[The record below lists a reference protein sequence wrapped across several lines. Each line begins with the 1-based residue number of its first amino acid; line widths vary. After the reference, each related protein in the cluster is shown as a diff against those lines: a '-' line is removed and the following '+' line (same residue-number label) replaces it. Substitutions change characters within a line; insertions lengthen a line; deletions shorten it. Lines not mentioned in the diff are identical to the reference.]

1 MLPRPIFPPRPDVL
15 GCAMLRAFLPVGY
28 RNLRTD
34 AKNLVGLGRINLL
47 VGPNNS
53 GKSNYIRALGFLRD
67 MLLCDGGST
76 SFLQTV
82 EKHGRAEVV
91 NRTHGSKTRT
101 RRLAFQWLLQSVRQ
115 PSQVESILKVQPSPR
130 DLLYALS
137 YVVGDSAD
145 FPMGFHVEIE
155 ELLEFAHAPII
166 DRRWSSARGKLL
178 ARRGGR
184 RADQCEFGLVT
195 HGKEPKPKLTPTL
208 VVDVDTNETIL
219 KQSAKLLKDKQ
230 FYEHVYPEFSK
241 TQDELLAFA
250 RGFHSYASTDL
261 DVRQLAE
268 GAKIDLSVRALDA
281 EGSQFVN
288 VLRYLDQKYDFLDEY
303 AERLRELCPDLRKLK
318 VIDASDTY
326 KQLELNIGG
335 HKYKPRE
342 MSDGTLKAM
351 WLALLLFSPEKGSV
365 LSIDEPEMNL
375 HPAWL
380 KVIGR
385 WLQRFSSAEQLFVS
399 THSPDLLDTF
409 TEGFKTGEVA
419 LFVFGLGDKEMRR
432 VEPGELESFWKDGWE
447 LGDLYRVGEPKLG
460 GWPW

>member
-1 MLPRPIFPPRPDVL
+1 
-15 GCAMLRAFLPVGY
+15 MLRAFLPVGY

-91 NRTHGSKTRT
+91 NRTNSTISRNRKLG
-101 RRLAFQWLLQSVRQ
+101 LLWLLHPAQKPTPLDDVLNAGPLSH
-115 PSQVESILKVQPSPR
+115 
-130 DLLYALS
+130 DLQYSLT
-137 YVVGDSAD
+137 YVLGESAD
-145 FPMGFHVEIE
+145 FPVGFRIE
-155 ELLEFAHAPII
+155 HEMILKIPHELPL
-166 DRRWSSARGKLL
+166 DRQWPQGKGTVL
-178 ARRGGR
+178 AQRHREKP
-184 RADQCEFGLVT
+184 DQCEFAMAAR
-195 HGKEPKPKLTPTL
+195 GKEPLPPLR
-208 VVDVDTNETIL
+208 VDVDTNETIL

>member
-1 MLPRPIFPPRPDVL
+1 
-15 GCAMLRAFLPVGY
+15 MLRAFLPGGY
-28 RNLRTD
+28 RNLRVSE
-34 AKNLVGLGRINLL
+34 KYLPQFGRINLL
-47 VGPNNS
+47 VGPNNA
-53 GKSNYIRALGFLRD
+53 GKSNFIRALGFLPE
-67 MLLCDGGST
+67 MLLSEGGPT
-76 SFLQTV
+76 KFLHTV
-82 EKHGRAEVV
+82 ERHGRAEVL
-91 NRTHGSKTRT
+91 NRNLRT
-101 RRLAFQWLLQSVRQ
+101 QKIKGRSPELDIYFYWMLDGAPQRSPILIDMNPVF
-115 PSQVESILKVQPSPR
+115 PSTGLMCFLGYR
-130 DLLYALS
+130 
-137 YVVGDSAD
+137 VGDSAD
-145 FPMGFHVEIE
+145 FPSGFHLQQEAYRRYLGPVNWRKIGDFPLQFGVETKLKQDYGQAAFFHRDSGAKVHE
-155 ELLEFAHAPII
+155 PEPAVKVPI
-166 DRRWSSARGKLL
+166 AM
-178 ARRGGR
+178 
-184 RADQCEFGLVT
+184 
-195 HGKEPKPKLTPTL
+195 
-208 VVDVDTNETIL
+208 NETVFAQ
-219 KQSAKLLKDKQ
+219 KAALLKDKQ
-230 FYEHVYPEFSK
+230 FYETMFPEFMRLE
-241 TQDELLAFA
+241 DELLAFA